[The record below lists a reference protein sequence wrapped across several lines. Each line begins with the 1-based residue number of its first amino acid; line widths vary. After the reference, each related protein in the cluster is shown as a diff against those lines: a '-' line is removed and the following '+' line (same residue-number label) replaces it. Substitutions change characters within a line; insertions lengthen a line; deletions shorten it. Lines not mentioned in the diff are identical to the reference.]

1 MRSIQSASAASVAL
15 DPELCSRACD
25 ARDARFDGVF
35 FVAITTTRIYCRPVC
50 PARVSHPNRRRFY
63 PSAAAAEAAG
73 FRPCL
78 RCRPELAPGR
88 AAVDALPRLAAAA
101 ARRVAEG
108 AMNGGSVSDLAREL
122 GVGDRHLRRAFAREL
137 GISPVQLALTHRLL
151 LAKRLLSD
159 TELPVTQIAFAS
171 GFQSLRRF
179 NALFLE
185 RYRMPPTALRRPERR
200 AASPERG
207 SGPREM
213 LHLTLGYRPPLAWDT
228 LLACLA
234 RDAVEGID
242 LVEGRRYA
250 RTVSID
256 GRSGVVIARS
266 SVPHAAAARQQSPGS
281 AHLDIDVSLSLV
293 PVLMPLLARLRHLF
307 DLDAEPSIVDAHLAR
322 EGLGPLVR
330 RRPGIRIPGAL
341 HGFEAALR
349 TMLGG
354 WPADPTP
361 HDAAVTRRV
370 LMSLGAPLETATP
383 GLDRLVPTSLDV
395 AQAGVQRLTAL
406 GVSPERA
413 APLVAIA
420 ERMRGGRLRLEWG
433 GDPMDLVR
441 DLLAIEGIDERLATT
456 IVMRAISWPDA
467 LSATASA
474 LGPMRSPARR
484 GDLIANAE
492 RWRPW
497 SAYAAMHLWAARQR
511 RPAAR

>member
-1 MRSIQSASAASVAL
+1 MRSIHAAPSAAIAL

-50 PARVSHPNRRRFY
+50 PARVSHPTRRRFY

-88 AAVDALPRLAAAA
+88 AAVDALPRLAATA

-108 AMNGGSVSDLAREL
+108 AMNGGTVADLAREL
-122 GVGDRHLRRAFAREL
+122 GVGERHLRRAFSQEL

-159 TELPVTQIAFAS
+159 TQLPITQIAFAS

-185 RYRMPPTALRRPERR
+185 RYRMSPTALRRPERR
-200 AASPERG
+200 PSPAERA
-207 SGPREM
+207 GPDEM
-213 LHLTLGYRPPLAWDT
+213 LHLTLGYRAPLAWQT

-234 RDAVEGID
+234 RDAIPGVD
-242 LVEGRRYA
+242 LVDGRRYG

-256 GRSGVVIARS
+256 GRSGVVFARDS
-266 SVPHAAAARQQSPGS
+266 SSRDASAREEASPGN
-281 AHLDIDVSLSLV
+281 AQLDIEVSLALV
-293 PVLMPLLARLRHLF
+293 PALMPLLARLRHLF

-341 HGFEAALR
+341 DGFEAALR

-354 WPADPTP
+354 WPAELPS
-361 HDAAVTRRV
+361 HDALVAQRVVTSV
-370 LMSLGAPLETATP
+370 GAPLANGVP
-383 GLDRLVPTSLDV
+383 GLDRLVPTAVDIAL
-395 AQAGVQRLTAL
+395 AGAPRLIEL
-406 GVSPERA
+406 GVPPERA
-413 APLVAIA
+413 TPLVAIA
-420 ERMRGGRLRLEWG
+420 ERMRNGRLRLEWG
-433 GDPMDLVR
+433 EDPMALVR
-441 DLLAIEGIDERLATT
+441 ELLSIDGIDERLSTT

-467 LSATASA
+467 LSATAGA
-474 LGPMRSPARR
+474 LRPLRSPARDADR
-484 GDLIANAE
+484 ITGSE

-511 RPAAR
+511 RGVT

>member
-1 MRSIQSASAASVAL
+1 MRSIHAGTSAAVAL
-15 DPELCSRACD
+15 DHELCSRACD

-50 PARVSHPNRRRFY
+50 PARVSHPTRRRFY

-88 AAVDALPRLAAAA
+88 AAVDALPRLAATA

-108 AMNGGSVSDLAREL
+108 AMNGGTVADLAREL
-122 GVGDRHLRRAFAREL
+122 GVGERHLRRAFAQEL

-159 TELPVTQIAFAS
+159 TQLPITQVAYAS

-185 RYRMPPTALRRPERR
+185 RYRMSPTALRRPERR
-200 AASPERG
+200 PPRGERG
-207 SGPREM
+207 GPDET
-213 LHLTLGYRPPLAWDT
+213 LHLTLGYRAPLAWQT

-234 RDAVEGID
+234 RDAIAGVD
-242 LVEGRRYA
+242 LVDGRRYG

-256 GRSGVVIARS
+256 GRSGVVFAQDPTSR
-266 SVPHAAAARQQSPGS
+266 AAATSHESSLGN
-281 AHLDIDVSLSLV
+281 AHLDIEVSLSLV

-307 DLDAEPSIVDAHLAR
+307 DLDAEPSTVDAHLAR
-322 EGLGPLVR
+322 EGLGPLVT

-341 HGFEAALR
+341 DGFEAALR

-354 WPADPTP
+354 WPADLS
-361 HDAAVTRRV
+361 HDAAVAQRV
-370 LMSLGAPLETATP
+370 MTSLGAPLTGALP
-383 GLDRLVPTSLDV
+383 GLDRLVPTAMDIAL
-395 AQAGVQRLTAL
+395 AGTQRLTAL
-406 GVSPERA
+406 GVPPERA

-420 ERMRGGRLRLEWG
+420 ERMRSGALRLEWG
-433 GDPMDLVR
+433 EDPMSLVR
-441 DLLAIEGIDERLATT
+441 ALLSIDGVDERLATT

-467 LSATASA
+467 LSATAGA
-474 LGPMRSPARR
+474 LRPLRAPAR
-484 GDLIANAE
+484 GSDLATNSE

-511 RPAAR
+511 RGVTR